1 MRRYTLDELNQIID
15 TQNWSSC
22 VCENELNGVE
32 CDEVDTI
39 QVSIDSD
46 SEYFGE
52 FFGNREEDQYE
63 FIFYIE

>member
-22 VCENELNGVE
+22 VCENELNGDE
-32 CDEVDTI
+32 CDGTDTI
-39 QVSIDSD
+39 QVGMDDDSD
-46 SEYFGE
+46 YFGE

-63 FIFYIE
+63 FIFYIV